1 MEKGKEVE
9 CDENLLPH
17 TREEVEGR
25 RKKKEE
31 EMTREEG
38 KWRRRGCKIVFVMRE
53 RASLSLLS
61 FPFYIFYYSFHLFSL
76 CLLIYLFSLLKNYFL
91 KDFHFYK
98 FPKIF

>member
-31 EMTREEG
+31 EMMREEG

-53 RASLSLLS
+53 RASLSFLFS
-61 FPFYIFYYSFHLFSL
+61 FLYILFYYSYLF
-76 CLLIYLFSLLKNYFL
+76 IYLFIFFIKILFFKRFSFL
-91 KDFHFYK
+91 
-98 FPKIF
+98 